1 MKTTNCYKPSKEARK
16 RPSTAFSESTIPCV
30 ARMQPLRES
39 RRRQGAGRGRHR
51 LAVGHRQDL
60 RIETSLSS
68 YLLKSVQNRALNLR
82 QQQERKAHADTRY
95 YEKMEEM
102 IRDSVDE
109 LHYRELSALV
119 KRAIDDLPSEY
130 REVFVRHRF
139 GGRKYKEIA
148 DELGVT
154 VPIVAYRIQQTT
166 RLLQQKIGPIVQMTA
181 PAFLCQMLLNHT

>member
-1 MKTTNCYKPSKEARK
+1 MLRVCSRFVNPEDAKE
-16 RPSTAFSESTIPCV
+16 
-30 ARMQPLRES
+30 L
-39 RRRQGAGRGRHR
+39 AGDAIAW
-51 LAVGHRQDL
+51 LWEHRQDL

-130 REVFVRHRF
+130 RGVFVRHRF

-148 DELGVT
+148 GYLKGKTAQDIEQIPDDGTDADLASLCT
-154 VPIVAYRIQQTT
+154 IDITD
-166 RLLQQKIGPIVQMTA
+166 LQKA
-181 PAFLCQMLLNHT
+181 ALRALDSLRE

>member
-1 MKTTNCYKPSKEARK
+1 MLRVCSRFVNPEDAKE
-16 RPSTAFSESTIPCV
+16 
-30 ARMQPLRES
+30 L
-39 RRRQGAGRGRHR
+39 AGDAIAW
-51 LAVGHRQDL
+51 LWEHRQDL

-166 RLLQQKIGPIVQMTA
+166 RLLQQKLGPIVQMTA